1 MPQGSYVL
9 VRTTGGRPAV
19 RRVWE
24 VRLSEVLVVHE
35 AYYRRWQEHPH
46 ISPQAFS
53 IPSDS
58 VFQHDPNLFDQLDA
72 VFDRAR
78 QSDEAAGTQLQEL
91 WSQAAPFST

>member
-9 VRTTGGRPAV
+9 VRTTSGRPAI

-58 VFQHDPNLFDQLDA
+58 VFQHDPDLFDQLDA
-72 VFDRAR
+72 VFNRAR
-78 QSDEAAGTQLQEL
+78 QSDETAGTQLQEL
-91 WSQAAPFST
+91 WSQAAPFSA